1 MEVWHHPPG
10 TCSTTELWDGP
21 GDTDSEGSTAPP
33 PGEPLSCWDIEC
45 WLKGDV
51 VSRCQEL
58 CRQYDAPPATEEQIA
73 GLLNDVEIV
82 FEEHVNL
89 RESRRQTDSGVRA
102 KQNSAQGAALKALPK
117 LMAQRN
123 MIMLEGRSPS
133 GKAPPRARDA
143 AHGSRSDL
151 SDPAHGSPRDL
162 SAYEL
167 SRLRM
172 ISENQQ
178 KLRVLGLL

>member
-1 MEVWHHPPG
+1 MCHHPPG
-10 TCSTTELWDGP
+10 TCSTTEKGDGP
-21 GDTDSEGSTAPP
+21 GDTDSEGDTAPP

-51 VSRCQEL
+51 VSKCQEL

-73 GLLNDVEIV
+73 ALKDDVEIV
-82 FEEHVNL
+82 FNEHVTL

-102 KQNSAQGAALKALPK
+102 KQNSAQGAALIALPK

-123 MIMLEGRSPS
+123 MIMREGRSPS
-133 GKAPPRARDA
+133 GKGPPQAK
-143 AHGSRSDL
+143 
-151 SDPAHGSPRDL
+151 DPAHGSPSDL
-162 SAYEL
+162 SAYEV
-167 SRLRM
+167 SRLRN
-172 ISENQQ
+172 ISENRQ